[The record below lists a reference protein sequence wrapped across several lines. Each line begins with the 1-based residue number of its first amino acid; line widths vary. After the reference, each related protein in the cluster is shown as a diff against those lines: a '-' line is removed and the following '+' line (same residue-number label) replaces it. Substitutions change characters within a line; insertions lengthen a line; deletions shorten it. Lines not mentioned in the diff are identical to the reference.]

1 MKVLSTGK
9 LKTTIKDHLKENY
22 PELTF
27 QFFSSMAEA
36 EPYLSEAEVLLTY
49 GEDLNDTLIQ
59 KATQLKWIMVLSAG
73 LERMP
78 LQAIKEK
85 KILLTN
91 ARGIH
96 CIPMAEYTLSV
107 MLQVARDT
115 KVVFANESSKIWK
128 KKTPIREI
136 TGSTIG
142 IIGTGAIGS
151 EIARVAKAFRIK
163 TLGVNR
169 SGHRVEHFDEIYKN
183 DDLLTM
189 LPKCDFVISVLPS
202 TNETMNY
209 FKKEQFLTMKDSG
222 VFINIGRGDTV
233 KEQDLMDALHENH
246 LAHAVLDVF
255 KNEPLDPSHP
265 FWEMENVTVTPHHSA
280 ISDNYQ
286 PRAIEIFEH
295 NLLQYQ
301 NRMNDFKNV
310 IDPDRGY

>member
-9 LKTTIKDHLKENY
+9 LRTGIKDRLTENY

-27 QFFSSMAEA
+27 QFFSSMEEA

-49 GEDLNDTLIQ
+49 GEDLNDDHIQ
-59 KATQLKWIMVLSAG
+59 RASQLKWIMVLSAG

-78 LQAIKEK
+78 LQAIKERG
-85 KILLTN
+85 ILLTN

-96 CIPMAEYTLSV
+96 RIPMAEYTISV

-115 KVVFANESSKIWK
+115 KQVLANEASKVWK

-151 EIARVAKAFRIK
+151 EIARVVKAFRIK

-169 SGHRVEHFDEIYKN
+169 SGRDVKHFDEIYKK
-183 DDLLTM
+183 DDLLSM
-189 LPKCDFVISVLPS
+189 LPKCDYVISVLPS
-202 TNETMNY
+202 TSETVNY
-209 FKKEQFLTMKDSG
+209 FKKEHFSAMKQSS

-233 KEQDLMDALHENH
+233 KEQDLLNALHENQI
-246 LAHAVLDVF
+246 AHAVLDVF
-255 KNEPLDPSHP
+255 KNEPLNSSHP
-265 FWEMENVTVTPHHSA
+265 FWGMDNVTVTPHHSA

-286 PRAIEIFEH
+286 PRAIAIFED
-295 NLLQYQ
+295 NLVHYQ
-301 NRMNDFKNV
+301 NKTNDFKNV